1 MRLKAGIGILLLAL
15 AGCAHQPERLAIEVD
30 DLRLEIGKKE
40 GTRGE

>member
-15 AGCAHQPERLAIEVD
+15 AGCAHRPERLAIEVD
-30 DLRLEIGKKE
+30 DYRLEIAKKE